1 MQQIL
6 HVVVVGFHHKKG
18 CQVEFSYPKLNG
30 SGEGGLPD
38 EWVHLPSLAL
48 PDGAHNTTD
57 DVIFFVLPSR
67 DNPQE
72 AVFGISCYRQIPA
85 SDLVAKSD
93 DVTRSTVQKSVCVLS
108 RAPLFGALK
117 AKLELITRAYF
128 EERDFRKV
136 EVLSQMYSNLCDMF
150 NGEAVDGQAA
160 SIDISVQDLFTR
172 FRHRALILFKLLLL
186 ERKVV
191 FNISPAQLLG
201 TTMLAL
207 VSLYP
212 KMLEE
217 GLRYC
222 TSPCTHPETTETT
235 SQATEEDENEDLGDE
250 IVIPPSKAILDD
262 DPFTKKDSFGFPL
275 SIFTNGNL
283 FHPYLS
289 ISYLDMIRS
298 KSVRGFAIGA
308 TNALFVT
315 KRDLIDAI
323 VTREVSLTSAD
334 LRFGDY
340 ILRSIEEN
348 KKSSAVFEGN
358 DEWLRLRMREYL
370 LAMAAS
376 SRSDLA
382 VAVADYGA
390 PFIHS
395 WRFTR
400 NYRIWMLGQHE
411 DLSGVAPGHAFAGQL
426 GVYDVLLRVEHT
438 VSGSEGARRAL
449 SAITSTGKNIGE
461 TGQKVRQSF
470 TTWFKGGVQNAE
482 EATESPESSA
492 TAQVLPCLSRGSK
505 RCFRGV
511 RVSDD
516 AIAQGDTSGQ
526 NDRRATSSWI
536 NGSEREQLANKVK
549 SISSWI
555 RGTQRNEEAGST
567 SQSPSEESTR

>member
-1 MQQIL
+1 MTNETL
-6 HVVVVGFHHKKG
+6 VEVYMDEKKG
-18 CQVEFSYPKLNG
+18 RGIRAGKSFVKNEFVIEYKGDIMDYTSAKLREEEYAKDPSIGSYMYFFKYKSDIMDYTSAKLREEEYAKDPSIGSYMYFFKYKSKRWCVDATKESIYKGRLINHSALRPNLRTKVVEFEDGLHLILVAKRDIDEAEELLYDYGDRTPETMYAESSKIEQYRKSLGLHLRTSAVVMLIAEVEFSYPKLNG

-72 AVFGISCYRQIPA
+72 AVFGISCYRLHRLLFLMVLTIQQMKCLRKGF
-85 SDLVAKSD
+85 D
-93 DVTRSTVQKSVCVLS
+93 TV
-108 RAPLFGALK
+108 
-117 AKLELITRAYF
+117 
-128 EERDFRKV
+128 
-136 EVLSQMYSNLCDMF
+136 
-150 NGEAVDGQAA
+150 
-160 SIDISVQDLFTR
+160 
-172 FRHRALILFKLLLL
+172 HRPALI
-186 ERKVV
+186 
-191 FNISPAQLLG
+191 
-201 TTMLAL
+201 
-207 VSLYP
+207 P
-212 KMLEE
+212 KQQKPLPRLQKKM
-217 GLRYC
+217 RMKI
-222 TSPCTHPETTETT
+222 PCTHPETTETT
-235 SQATEEDENEDLGDE
+235 SQVREEDENEDLGDE

-262 DPFTKKDSFGFPL
+262 DPFSKKDSFGFPL
-275 SIFTNGNL
+275 SIFTNGNPIYKKGQ
-283 FHPYLS
+283 F
-289 ISYLDMIRS
+289 RF
-298 KSVRGFAIGA
+298 SVKYIHQHIGQIE
-308 TNALFVT
+308 FVDSNL
-315 KRDLIDAI
+315 K
-323 VTREVSLTSAD
+323 REVSLTSAD

-400 NYRIWMLGQHE
+400 
-411 DLSGVAPGHAFAGQL
+411 HAFAGQL

-482 EATESPESSA
+482 EATESLESS
-492 TAQVLPCLSRGSK
+492 
-505 RCFRGV
+505 
-511 RVSDD
+511 
-516 AIAQGDTSGQ
+516 
-526 NDRRATSSWI
+526 
-536 NGSEREQLANKVK
+536 VK

>member
-160 SIDISVQDLFTR
+160 SIDISVQDLFIR

-207 VSLYP
+207 ISLYP

-235 SQATEEDENEDLGDE
+235 SQAAEEDENEDLGDE

-323 VTREVSLTSAD
+323 VTIDAQDIGQIEFVDSNLKREVSLTSAD

-482 EATESPESSA
+482 EATESPESSE
-492 TAQVLPCLSRGSK
+492 LE
-505 RCFRGV
+505 
-511 RVSDD
+511 
-516 AIAQGDTSGQ
+516 GDTSGQ
-526 NDRRATSSWI
+526 SDRRATTSSWI